1 MNRSQFSA
9 PRPTLAA
16 SIRRRSVVIASL
28 FFGIAVVGCG
38 DTDRSGADRPV
49 GETSGERPKIVFFTG
64 SGIEMLPVLGGTF
77 RMGSGE
83 GIEGPRHDV
92 TVSTFLMDRYEVRQR
107 EFASLQLPDASHFK
121 GDDQPVEMVRWSEA
135 ALACNQRSL
144 AEGLTPCY
152 DEATF
157 ACDFSADGYR
167 LPTEAEWE
175 YAARAGDEA
184 PHPPGS
190 PPRELAR
197 IACFADNSGDRARPV
212 GLGRPNAWGFH
223 DLLGNVAEWCHDFH
237 ADDAYAH
244 SEKVDPTGP
253 PTGELKVLR
262 GGSWRSTAD
271 ECRVTARFRDEPGI
285 DDACFAQDAYGFR
298 MVRRPNAD
306 EAARLTPSDR
316 EP

>member
-1 MNRSQFSA
+1 MNRTHVTDVRPFRFA
-9 PRPTLAA
+9 PTW
-16 SIRRRSVVIASL
+16 RRSVALSACVLVVVA
-28 FFGIAVVGCG
+28 VGCG
-38 DTDRSGADRPV
+38 DADRPTGGPSADETA
-49 GETSGERPKIVFFTG
+49 GEPPKHVFVAG
-64 SGIEMLPVLGGTF
+64 SGIEMLPVPGGTF

-83 GIEGPRHDV
+83 GNEGPRREV

-157 ACDFSADGYR
+157 ACDFTADGYR

-175 YAARAGDEA
+175 YAARAGDDA
-184 PHPPGS
+184 PHPPGN
-190 PPRELAR
+190 PPRELTR

-223 DLLGNVAEWCHDFH
+223 DLLGNVAEWCHDFY
-237 ADDAYAH
+237 ADDAYTL
-244 SEKVDPTGP
+244 SEKIDPTGP
-253 PTGELKVLR
+253 QTGELKVLR

-298 MVRRPNAD
+298 MVRRPNAR
-306 EAARLTPSDR
+306 EAALLTLSIR